1 MSYLLAQILVCLLI
15 AGLIGAVIGW
25 LLRGGCKD
33 KLRELSN
40 KWSARYD
47 TEKAVW
53 QGKIDSSEAQ
63 IRKSVQ
69 LNNDEWDTRLRDL
82 ESSWEGKVQTLVGN
96 YDSKISNFDK
106 EREALEAEL
115 KAAKEELSEVG
126 STDKELKDELESA
139 RKRAQE
145 VELKLREV
153 ESDYDD
159 KLKAAQAEIEAK
171 NAELA
176 KADEKWSLKLKD
188 TESNWEGR
196 LQGVMSDYDSK
207 LSKIDQDRAN
217 LKADLDVTKAKA
229 DEAHNK
235 LIEGDA
241 ELFGAVGH
249 LDECYE
255 VEAIEGIGAG
265 FGKRFRNMG
274 INTTCDFADRFLGNT
289 DEIKKAAKETKIE
302 EAAISAWASMADLM
316 RLPGV
321 DGQYAEIMQV
331 VGVDSRD
338 ELTKTDPKT
347 LYEKMKDYN
356 AKNPIV
362 PDVPGLGLIIKWA
375 KSPDNTKI
383 VRAVSSI
390 STSTTK
396 ECHDIEEIEGIGPG
410 YGKKLRA
417 LDINTTCDLAD
428 KCLLDNGATKK
439 VSKKMKVD
447 FDAVRAW
454 ASMADLMRLAGV
466 DGQYAE
472 IMQVVGVHSRKE
484 LTQLSINSLH
494 KDMMEF
500 NAKNP
505 IVPEVPTLDM
515 LKEWVTAAK
524 KH

>member
-1 MSYLLAQILVCLLI
+1 
-15 AGLIGAVIGW
+15 
-25 LLRGGCKD
+25 
-33 KLRELSN
+33 
-40 KWSARYD
+40 
-47 TEKAVW
+47 
-53 QGKIDSSEAQ
+53 
-63 IRKSVQ
+63 
-69 LNNDEWDTRLRDL
+69 
-82 ESSWEGKVQTLVGN
+82 
-96 YDSKISNFDK
+96 
-106 EREALEAEL
+106 
-115 KAAKEELSEVG
+115 
-126 STDKELKDELESA
+126 
-139 RKRAQE
+139 
-145 VELKLREV
+145 
-153 ESDYDD
+153 
-159 KLKAAQAEIEAK
+159 
-171 NAELA
+171 
-176 KADEKWSLKLKD
+176 
-188 TESNWEGR
+188 
-196 LQGVMSDYDSK
+196 
-207 LSKIDQDRAN
+207 
-217 LKADLDVTKAKA
+217 
-229 DEAHNK
+229 
-235 LIEGDA
+235 
-241 ELFGAVGH
+241 
-249 LDECYE
+249 
-255 VEAIEGIGAG
+255 
-265 FGKRFRNMG
+265 
-274 INTTCDFADRFLGNT
+274 
-289 DEIKKAAKETKIE
+289 
-302 EAAISAWASMADLM
+302 MADLM

-454 ASMADLMRLAGV
+454 ASMADLMRLPGV

-472 IMQVVGVHSRKE
+472 IMQVVGVSSRKE
-484 LTQLSINSLH
+484 LTKLSINSLY
-494 KDMMEF
+494 KEMKEF